1 MNFSGFQQRKE
12 KAVDAKIRLADLEAQ
27 YKQAANKTQIGKMT
41 TLRNE
46 ISRLKAEYKQY
57 GLDLEGNNEEE
68 AETPQNDSPIKTDV
82 SVQDEYMNSR
92 WAALLAAHYEERQAI
107 KSLKSQGID
116 GAQARKMYREAKN
129 KNNMSALAPKKL
141 KSLKSTASTVL
152 KNTRRFYLL
161 LWLVPLVLVFTL
173 LSFSAAIISNPTR
186 FVGML
191 GQDCVEAAGDDQVA
205 AAKCFQDAAEQNS
218 LDSFSNQGYI

>member
-1 MNFSGFQQRKE
+1 
-12 KAVDAKIRLADLEAQ
+12 
-27 YKQAANKTQIGKMT
+27 
-41 TLRNE
+41 
-46 ISRLKAEYKQY
+46 
-57 GLDLEGNNEEE
+57 
-68 AETPQNDSPIKTDV
+68 
-82 SVQDEYMNSR
+82 
-92 WAALLAAHYEERQAI
+92 
-107 KSLKSQGID
+107 
-116 GAQARKMYREAKN
+116 
-129 KNNMSALAPKKL
+129 MSALAPKKL